1 MSEVKTTITFIN
13 PLLHLCFVKL
23 YRTNLSGNP
32 NVGLYAFCTDSYCLL
47 APEFT
52 AAQAKMIETVLKVP
66 VHQIH
71 LSHTSLLGALVAGN
85 SKALLIPAI
94 LFDEERARLEKLK
107 LPYTIIPSKLTALG
121 NNILCNDVG
130 TLVNPEYSAQIK
142 KLIRQT
148 LQTTLHPG
156 TIADTDV
163 PGACAVHNKHG
174 AVLHAF
180 ASKKDIEEIEDLL
193 QIKTVPA
200 TVNFGNPY
208 VRSGMFANSYGMV
221 IGDKSTAVEIENI
234 YEALG
239 FHK

>member
-1 MSEVKTTITFIN
+1 M
-13 PLLHLCFVKL
+13 KL
-23 YRTNLSGNP
+23 YRTNLAGNP

-52 AAQAKMIETVLKVP
+52 EAQVKVIEKVLHVP
-66 VHQIH
+66 VYQLRI
-71 LSHTSLLGALVAGN
+71 SHTSLLGALVTGN
-85 SKALLIPAI
+85 SKALLVPSII
-94 LFDEERARLEKLK
+94 FDEECAVLEKLK

-121 NNILCNDVG
+121 NNILCNDIG
-130 TLVNPEYSAQIK
+130 ALVNPEYSAKIK

-148 LQTTLHPG
+148 LQTALHPG
-156 TIADTDV
+156 AIADTDV
-163 PGACAVHNKHG
+163 PGSCAVHNKQG

-180 ASKKDIEEIEDLL
+180 ASQKDIEEVESLL
-193 QIKTVPA
+193 QLKTVPA

-208 VRSGMFANSYGMV
+208 VRSGVFANSHGMI
-221 IGDKSTAVEIENI
+221 IGDRSTAVEIENI